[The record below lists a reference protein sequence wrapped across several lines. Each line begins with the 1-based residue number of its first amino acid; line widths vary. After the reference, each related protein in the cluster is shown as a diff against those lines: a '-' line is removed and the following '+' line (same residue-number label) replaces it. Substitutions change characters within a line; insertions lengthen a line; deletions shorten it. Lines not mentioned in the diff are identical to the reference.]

1 MCIKAGKDELDSVK
15 NLMGMALK
23 AVVAEAL
30 DVDLDDITEE
40 ARLVEDLH
48 MDGTTA
54 AVLQDLIA
62 DTFDGV
68 RVDLD
73 TTPTYAALLERVV
86 LSEFHGLDSAP
97 ECDLAA

>member
-1 MCIKAGKDELDSVK
+1 MCIKAGRDELESVK

-30 DVDLDDITEE
+30 HADLDDVSDD

-48 MDGTTA
+48 MGRA
-54 AVLQDLIA
+54 EARVLQELIA
-62 DTFDGV
+62 DTFDGI

-73 TTPTYAALLERVV
+73 ETPTYAALLDRVV
-86 LSEFHGLDSAP
+86 LSEFRDLGA
-97 ECDLAA
+97 EERDLAA